1 MPAAQE
7 DYLLR
12 MLRDAALFIRRVFDA
27 NKRGAREEA
36 TYILDDAWTQLLG
49 LPRAVGQRLD
59 AASLARLLA
68 NAERCTIAADLL
80 ETEAN
85 LCEQDGKN
93 EIAATLRQ
101 TAAAIKLQYQP
112 ST

>member
-1 MPAAQE
+1 MSAAQE

-36 TYILDDAWTQLLG
+36 SYILDDAWTQLLG
-49 LPRAVGQRLD
+49 LPRTVGQRLD
-59 AASLARLLA
+59 AASLARILA
-68 NAERCTIAADLL
+68 TAERCTVAADLL

-101 TAAAIKLQYQP
+101 TAAAIKLNNRA
-112 ST
+112 SS